1 MLNKLYKQNPEEIKA
16 SDHLKA
22 LRLAELIQGKVA
34 EIYQDYLRN
43 DSFQEFIDGR
53 SDFIQYNKNG
63 TTKLIEI
70 DGETDIERKQLAQ
83 LQAFYLE
90 EEI

>member
-1 MLNKLYKQNPEEIKA
+1 MLNKLYKQKPEETTA
-16 SDHLKA
+16 NDHLKA
-22 LRLAELIQGKVA
+22 LRLAELIKNQIGR
-34 EIYQDYLRN
+34 IYNAYLLK

-63 TTKLIEI
+63 TAKIIVI
-70 DGETDIERKQLAQ
+70 DGETDNKRKQLAQ

-90 EEI
+90 WEI

>member
-1 MLNKLYKQNPEEIKA
+1 MLNKLYKQNPEETTA
-16 SDHLKA
+16 NDHLKA
-22 LRLAELIQGKVA
+22 LRLAELMQGKVV
-34 EIYQDYLRN
+34 ELYQAYLRS

-63 TTKLIEI
+63 TAKIIVI
-70 DGETDIERKQLAQ
+70 DGETDNKRKQLAQ